1 VLVAGLNL
9 GVTSCLFRHE
19 IVLRFSGEGRVVE
32 HFEDVE
38 GSQPNIEASW
48 RLESPMGHWLPHAFR
63 ADGSFIFTFEEAVSA
78 LVNRLYPGS
87 STPQSPQ
94 SQSTP
99 KKVDRNAEIRAWY
112 AAGMSVPDLAR
123 EYGISKN
130 RVYQILRG
138 KRK

>member
-1 VLVAGLNL
+1 MAQQPCGARHNVAAQIR
-9 GVTSCLFRHE
+9 S
-19 IVLRFSGEGRVVE
+19 VVK
-32 HFEDVE
+32 
-38 GSQPNIEASW
+38 A
-48 RLESPMGHWLPHAFR
+48 PMGHWLPHAFR

-87 STPQSPQ
+87 PISSTPLSPN
-94 SQSTP
+94 TP
-99 KKVDRNAEIRAWY
+99 KKANRNAEIRALY
-112 AAGMSVPDLAR
+112 AAGMSVPDLAK

>member
-1 VLVAGLNL
+1 MRGRLVQ
-9 GVTSCLFRHE
+9 F
-19 IVLRFSGEGRVVE
+19 RVVRE
-32 HFEDVE
+32 I
-38 GSQPNIEASW
+38 GPI
-48 RLESPMGHWLPHAFR
+48 RLAAQDAALSRQKQGFESPMGHRLPHAFR

-87 STPQSPQ
+87 PTPLSPQ

-99 KKVDRNAEIRAWY
+99 KKVDRNAEIRARY

-138 KRK
+138 KRR

>member
-1 VLVAGLNL
+1 
-9 GVTSCLFRHE
+9 
-19 IVLRFSGEGRVVE
+19 
-32 HFEDVE
+32 
-38 GSQPNIEASW
+38 
-48 RLESPMGHWLPHAFR
+48 MGHRLPHAFR

-78 LVNRLYPGS
+78 LVNRLYPCS
-87 STPQSPQ
+87 PPAQSPQ

-99 KKVDRNAEIRAWY
+99 KKADRNAEIRAQY

>member
-1 VLVAGLNL
+1 
-9 GVTSCLFRHE
+9 
-19 IVLRFSGEGRVVE
+19 
-32 HFEDVE
+32 
-38 GSQPNIEASW
+38 
-48 RLESPMGHWLPHAFR
+48 MGHWLPHAFR

-87 STPQSPQ
+87 PPSPT
-94 SQSTP
+94 SISPSTP
-99 KKVDRNAEIRAWY
+99 KKVDRNAEIRARY

-123 EYGISKN
+123 QYGISKN

>member
-1 VLVAGLNL
+1 
-9 GVTSCLFRHE
+9 
-19 IVLRFSGEGRVVE
+19 
-32 HFEDVE
+32 
-38 GSQPNIEASW
+38 
-48 RLESPMGHWLPHAFR
+48 MGHRLPHAFR
-63 ADGSFIFTFEEAVSA
+63 ADGSFIFSFEEAVSA

-87 STPQSPQ
+87 AAPSAPQ

-99 KKVDRNAEIRAWY
+99 KKVDRNAEIRARY